1 MTLLYPGPIL
11 SIVVFSSYYINEL
24 NKRVLTS
31 SNNYNNFKMPRRQ
44 KNAMKPENP
53 LYSRMKKTVVD
64 TLNVY
69 NVSEIILATVGAN
82 EKATFFFK

>member
-1 MTLLYPGPIL
+1 
-11 SIVVFSSYYINEL
+11 
-24 NKRVLTS
+24 
-31 SNNYNNFKMPRRQ
+31 
-44 KNAMKPENP
+44 MKPENP

-82 EKATFFFK
+82 EKAIFFKVNNRRRTRRSAVNRESLNLNEPPPPPPP